1 MVYTTYPYKQYM
13 VNGKMYKDPIQGTSL
28 PNCGFIA
35 GIASRAWVNPALI
48 PNVYVG
54 MINGL
59 RYYQF
64 KFYNTTAAAWGTVN
78 ASEMVDTVGAY
89 SSDPLE
95 LWPTLYEKAYAGWVL
110 AGEPVNQTIVVDVP
124 ILWNI
129 SWANSELIMKRITG
143 NNYATDSLATYTA
156 NQIRALINN
165 RNPLN
170 NALIAWTYHDA
181 PLSGSY
187 DNNNIIK
194 DHAYS
199 VLGVH
204 PGADYVILRN
214 PYGPS
219 KGDPIDPAIV
229 LTAGSVTL
237 AGKQII
243 YLSTTSDGI
252 FALKFATFQTHF
264 DKLAYTT

>member
-1 MVYTTYPYKQYM
+1 
-13 VNGKMYKDPIQGTSL
+13 
-28 PNCGFIA
+28 
-35 GIASRAWVNPALI
+35 
-48 PNVYVG
+48 
-54 MINGL
+54 
-59 RYYQF
+59 
-64 KFYNTTAAAWGTVN
+64 
-78 ASEMVDTVGAY
+78 
-89 SSDPLE
+89 
-95 LWPTLYEKAYAGWVL
+95 
-110 AGEPVNQTIVVDVP
+110 
-124 ILWNI
+124 
-129 SWANSELIMKRITG
+129 
-143 NNYATDSLATYTA
+143 
-156 NQIRALINN
+156 
-165 RNPLN
+165 
-170 NALIAWTYHDA
+170 LIAWTHHDA
-181 PLSGSY
+181 PITGTF
-187 DNNNIIK
+187 DTNNIIQ